1 MSALES
7 IVALTPEQIAEM
19 PYEQARDTLTEIV
32 EALDDASLPLTTLMS
47 LWKVGEL
54 VAAACT
60 AHLEAA
66 ATALDDG
73 LPTG

>member
-1 MSALES
+1 
-7 IVALTPEQIAEM
+7 
-19 PYEQARDTLTEIV
+19 LTEIV